1 APFLGRKRRR
11 LRTRSIILDAATMV
25 LSPLRLPHTISR
37 SRISGSALS
46 LPRLDAAV
54 GPPAAPNVRSDALA
68 GSAKHNQGRALIASQ
83 SEIKDVKVVPHVG
96 AVCRSGERQHP
107 ELESETI
114 YYLGN
119 RLVVAIGNFGQAWLQ
134 ENLPISGK

>member
-1 APFLGRKRRR
+1 MLW
-11 LRTRSIILDAATMV
+11 
-25 LSPLRLPHTISR
+25 
-37 SRISGSALS
+37 
-46 LPRLDAAV
+46 
-54 GPPAAPNVRSDALA
+54 
-68 GSAKHNQGRALIASQ
+68 GSAKRKQGPGLIGSQ
-83 SEIKDVKVVPHVG
+83 SEIKDVKVVPHVS

-119 RLVVAIGNFGQAWLQ
+119 RLVVAIGNFGHAWLQ

>member
-1 APFLGRKRRR
+1 M
-11 LRTRSIILDAATMV
+11 SI
-25 LSPLRLPHTISR
+25 
-37 SRISGSALS
+37 
-46 LPRLDAAV
+46 PRLDAAV
-54 GPPAAPNVRSDALA
+54 GSPAAPNVRFDALA
-68 GSAKHNQGRALIASQ
+68 GSAKRKQGPGLIASQ

-114 YYLGN
+114 YYLRN
-119 RLVVAIGNFGQAWLQ
+119 RLVVAVGNFGHAWLQ

>member
-1 APFLGRKRRR
+1 MNAFITSLMKKMTPDEKIGQLNQYASNWSTGP
-11 LRTRSIILDAATMV
+11 V
-25 LSPLRLPHTISR
+25 SPEGNKI
-37 SRISGSALS
+37 
-46 LPRLDAAV
+46 
-54 GPPAAPNVRSDALA
+54 
-68 GSAKHNQGRALIASQ
+68 Q
-83 SEIKDVKVVPHVG
+83 EIKDGKVVPHVS

-119 RLVVAIGNFGQAWLQ
+119 RLVVAIGNFGHAWLQ

>member
-1 APFLGRKRRR
+1 MIALKPAGGCG
-11 LRTRSIILDAATMV
+11 
-25 LSPLRLPHTISR
+25 
-37 SRISGSALS
+37 SGSVARLS
-46 LPRLDAAV
+46 SVQAADLLII
-54 GPPAAPNVRSDALA
+54 GHAA
-68 GSAKHNQGRALIASQ
+68 GSAKPKQGPGLIASQ
-83 SEIKDVKVVPHVG
+83 SEIKDVKVAPHVS

-119 RLVVAIGNFGQAWLQ
+119 RLVVAIGNFGHAWLQ